1 MINRELIRNKI
12 VQLTYAYYQNGSQ
25 NIDTAE
31 KELFFS
37 LSKAYD
43 LYIIMLSLMVAITK
57 EARRQHEI
65 ATVKAIR
72 ENKPQLPQ
80 RFIYNRFI
88 MQLEVNEELNDFTS
102 MQKLKWE
109 DHPDIVQK
117 LYKQIIGSNFYE
129 EYMNSATDDYAADRE
144 LWRKIY
150 RTLIENNDDID
161 AMLEADSLYWND
173 DKEIVDS
180 FVIKTI
186 KRFDE
191 KNKEK
196 QSLIPEY
203 ESDEEREFARKL
215 FRAAI
220 LNGNEYQK
228 YMSEASKN
236 WDFSRLAYMD
246 IILMQ
251 IAIAEMMTFP
261 TIPVSVTINEFID
274 LSKRYS
280 TPRSGG
286 YINGMLD
293 AIARYLIDNGKMLK
307 QMRK

>member
-1 MINRELIRNKI
+1 
-12 VQLTYAYYQNGSQ
+12 
-25 NIDTAE
+25 
-31 KELFFS
+31 
-37 LSKAYD
+37 
-43 LYIIMLSLMVAITK
+43 MLSLMVAITK

-307 QMRK
+307 QMRS

>member
-1 MINRELIRNKI
+1 
-12 VQLTYAYYQNGSQ
+12 
-25 NIDTAE
+25 
-31 KELFFS
+31 
-37 LSKAYD
+37 
-43 LYIIMLSLMVAITK
+43 MLSLIVAITK
-57 EARRQHEI
+57 EARKHHEI
-65 ATVKAIR
+65 ATAKALR
-72 ENKPQLPQ
+72 ENTPELSQ
-80 RFIYNRFI
+80 RFIYNRFA
-88 MQLEVNEELNDFTS
+88 MQLEVNEELNDLMS
-102 MQKLKWE
+102 MQKLRWE
-109 DHPDIVQK
+109 DHPEIVTK
-117 LYKQIIGSNFYE
+117 IYKQIVASNVYE
-129 EYMNSATDDYAADRE
+129 EYMSSETDDYAADRE
-144 LWRKIY
+144 LWRKLY
-150 RTLIENNDDID
+150 RLLIENNDDID
-161 AMLEADSLYWND
+161 AMIEADSLYWND

-196 QSLIPEY
+196 QELIPEY
-203 ESDEEREFARKL
+203 DSDEEKDFARRL

-251 IAIAEMMTFP
+251 IAIAEMLTFP
-261 TIPVSVTINEFID
+261 TIPLNVTINEYID

-280 TPRSGG
+280 TPRSSG

-293 AIARYLIDNGKMLK
+293 TIARYLVSNGKMLK
-307 QMRK
+307 QLK